1 MKEQTSVEL
10 YPSVTWETEVVQTKY
25 LDPETAVSYGWTY
38 QASEREK
45 VAVIPIGYAD
55 GYLRSMSGAYVEVGG
70 KQCQVIGRVCMDQ
83 TIIRVPDDVEIGD
96 KVILMTEDGDDAQ
109 SVEALAQQQQTI
121 NYEVLCNLSRR
132 LPRLYQ
138 YEDHTRINNEL
149 LK

>member
-1 MKEQTSVEL
+1 MLISKEWL
-10 YPSVTWETEVVQTKY
+10 
-25 LDPETAVSYGWTY
+25 
-38 QASEREK
+38 SE
-45 VAVIPIGYAD
+45 
-55 GYLRSMSGAYVEVGG
+55 YVNIE
-70 KQCQVIGRVCMDQ
+70 
-83 TIIRVPDDVEIGD
+83 
-96 KVILMTEDGDDAQ
+96 Q

>member
-1 MKEQTSVEL
+1 M
-10 YPSVTWETEVVQTKY
+10 P
-25 LDPETAVSYGWTY
+25 
-38 QASEREK
+38 
-45 VAVIPIGYAD
+45 
-55 GYLRSMSGAYVEVGG
+55 
-70 KQCQVIGRVCMDQ
+70 VIGRVCMHQ

-96 KVILMTEDGDDAQ
+96 KVILMTEDGDNAQ
-109 SVEALAQQQQTI
+109 SVETLAQQQQTI